1 MANAARGLKR
11 PLGAPCCPFQGGAAS
26 GLGSGDN
33 QSPTACRDKGHSRPT
48 GLPSAGARMR
58 SCGDRAAGD
67 ALWFLTQRR
76 LIQGVSGGGLPPVGP
91 TTLETEMSGGKG
103 CSRGL
108 AGHRQTR

>member
-76 LIQGVSGGGLPPVGP
+76 SDPGGVGGRPPARGPHNSGDRDEWRERVF
-91 TTLETEMSGGKG
+91 
-103 CSRGL
+103 
-108 AGHRQTR
+108 